1 MSKNNTEYSLVGFNV
16 PLVAE
21 FDEYRNDANEPRV
34 IILRNVETLEGMY
47 VQKYLVIH
55 KIDDYQLCELQR
67 GDKIRF
73 IACVVDQFGNK
84 IFDPHDFQIM
94 NKDKDA

>member
-1 MSKNNTEYSLVGFNV
+1 MSKNNTECSLIGFSV
-16 PLVAE
+16 HLIGE
-21 FDEYRNDANEPRV
+21 FDEYRNDAYRV
-34 IILRNVETLEGMY
+34 IILRNVETLDGMY

-55 KIDDYQLCELQR
+55 KIDDYRLCELQR